1 MSFRTKLF
9 EFSKKRN
16 STARP
21 DITQPGYYEG
31 DIKDDFSPLSF
42 TMTFNRALA
51 NATVPKYNY
60 AYIAD
65 FGRYYYVT
73 DWIFVKGL
81 WRAAFTVDVLAT
93 YKDQILASRQFVTR
107 ASSAHNGGIIDTV
120 YSTQGGSAQSTVDQT
135 LSVTEFWGTGYE
147 NGTIVIGV
155 IGDSGLNVGAVTY
168 YAMGIGGYR
177 NLMNALLDDISWAN
191 ISVSEISEE
200 LQKALIN
207 PAQYIVSSIWL
218 PKDAG
223 DFVVNAGAPQSD
235 IVTNIKLGWWSF
247 SIAAGGNV
255 ARILHN
261 PVTTLDYF
269 RVKKY
274 LDIDKH
280 PQYPA
285 LGNRPERPWLQLS
298 PYSRYTLTFLP
309 FGSFDLDTT
318 QLYGFTHLGLE
329 MRVHAYTGDATLT
342 ISVARDDQ
350 GTGEKVISV
359 MNANCGVPLPVGQIA
374 LNISN
379 MDSAL
384 TSAAIM
390 GVTEIAQDMSVPSV
404 VTGSYEVKTKS
415 KPSAHSTTT
424 HRGG

>member
-42 TMTFNRALA
+42 TMTFNRGDVG
-51 NATVPKYNY
+51 NAQVPKYNY
-60 AYIAD
+60 AYISD

-73 DWIFVKGL
+73 DWVFVKGL

-107 ASSAHNGGIIDTV
+107 AASVAARGIIDTSCV
-120 YSTQGGSAQSTVDQT
+120 SVGGTVGDIPQT
-135 LSVTEFWGTGYE
+135 MIPSQFWGAGYE

-168 YAMGIGGYR
+168 YAMGVGGYR

-218 PKDAG
+218 PKDAA
-223 DFVVNAGAPQSD
+223 DFVVNSGAPSSD
-235 IVTNIKLGWWSF
+235 IVTDIKLGWWSF

-255 ARILHN
+255 ARILHS
-261 PVTTLDYF
+261 PISAYDYF
-269 RVKKY
+269 TIEKY
-274 LDIDKH
+274 FSIATH
-280 PQYPA
+280 PQNGGSTSEPS
-285 LGNRPERPWLQLS
+285 RPWLQLS
-298 PYSRYTLTFLP
+298 PFSRYTFTCLP

-318 QLYGFTHLGLE
+318 ELYGYSYLKVE
-329 MRVHAYTGDATLT
+329 IKVHAYTGDATMILSAAIT
-342 ISVARDDQ
+342 ETTP
-350 GTGEKVISV
+350 GKVFCI

-374 LNISN
+374 LNITN

-390 GVTEIAQDMSVPSV
+390 GVTEIAQDMTSPTV
-404 VTGSYEVKTKS
+404 VSGSYESKSKS
-415 KPSAHSTTT
+415 KPSPHSTTT
-424 HRGG
+424 RKRG

>member
-1 MSFRTKLF
+1 MAFRVTLYTF
-9 EFSKKRN
+9 QKKRN

-21 DITQPGYYEG
+21 LDGVG
-31 DIKDDFSPLSF
+31 DAFTGNIKEDFSPLSF
-42 TMTFNRALA
+42 SMTFDFGSIGN
-51 NATVPKYNY
+51 TKIPEYNY
-60 AYIAD
+60 AYIED
-65 FGRYYYVT
+65 FKRYYYIT
-73 DWIFVKGL
+73 DWVFVSGM
-81 WRAAFTVDVLAT
+81 WRGALTVDVLAT
-93 YKDQILASRQFVTR
+93 YKTQILNSYQFVAR
-107 ASSAHNGGIIDTV
+107 AEQVQDGGIIDTACNV
-120 YSTQGGSAQSTVDQT
+120 KGGSLLITNDQT
-135 LSVTEFWGTGYE
+135 MSVSDFWGAGYDE
-147 NGTIVIGV
+147 GTIVIGV
-155 IGDSGLNVGAVTY
+155 IGASGLNVGAVTY

-223 DFVVNAGAPQSD
+223 DFVVRSGAPASD

-247 SIAAGGNV
+247 SISAGGNV

-261 PVTTLDYF
+261 PITTLDYF
-269 RVKKY
+269 RVKHY

-280 PQYPA
+280 PQFPA
-285 LGNRPERPWLQLS
+285 LGGRPERAWLQLA

-318 QLYGFTHLGLE
+318 ELYGYSHLGLDV
-329 MRVHAYTGDATLT
+329 RVHAYTGDATLT

-350 GTGEKVISV
+350 GTGEKVITVIS
-359 MNANCGVPLPVGQIA
+359 ANCGVPLPVGQIA
-374 LNISN
+374 LNLGN
-379 MDSAL
+379 VDSAL

-390 GVTEIAQDMSVPSV
+390 GATEIAKDISAPTV
-404 VTGSYEVKTKS
+404 VTGSFDSKTRT

-424 HRGG
+424 RRR